1 MYRAELLK
9 LTTTTAPKVALG
21 IGAGGLV
28 LTQLLYVTLIPAL
41 ASGLVGPG
49 ADVLG
54 DELPALDLTVA
65 AGQLSALNPLG
76 AAGAGSLGIAALAVI
91 LMGVL
96 AGTSDY
102 RYGGIVTTALAQ
114 PRRGRLLLAKA
125 AAAGT
130 AGVITGAVFALV
142 SLAMLAGTLAVLG
155 VPLALDPILI
165 LTVLLRSTGAI
176 GALAVLGLGVGMLAR
191 SQLAGVLVMLAI
203 LLLEP
208 IVQSVT
214 QLITGTLP
222 VWAQL
227 LPLSLAN
234 AVIGTSDFGLSPAGA
249 APALL
254 ALTGVALAL
263 SALALRRRDL

>member
-1 MYRAELLK
+1 MFRAELLK
-9 LTTTTAPKVALG
+9 LTTTTAPKVALF

-54 DELPALDLTVA
+54 DELPALDLTET

-76 AAGAGSLGIAALAVI
+76 AAGAGSLGITAIAII

-114 PRRGRLLLAKA
+114 PKRGRLLLAKV

-130 AGVITGAVFALV
+130 TGLLAGAVFAIV
-142 SLAMLAGTLAVLG
+142 SLAMLLGTLAVLG
-155 VPLALDPILI
+155 VPLALDPVLI
-165 LTVLLRSTGAI
+165 LAVLLRSAGAI
-176 GALAVLGLGVGMLAR
+176 GALALIGLCVGMLAR

-214 QLITGTLP
+214 QLLTGTLP

-234 AVIGTSDFGLSPAGA
+234 AVIGTSDFALSPAGA
-249 APALL
+249 VPALL
-254 ALTGVALAL
+254 ALTGVAV
-263 SALALRRRDL
+263 ALAAITLRRRDI